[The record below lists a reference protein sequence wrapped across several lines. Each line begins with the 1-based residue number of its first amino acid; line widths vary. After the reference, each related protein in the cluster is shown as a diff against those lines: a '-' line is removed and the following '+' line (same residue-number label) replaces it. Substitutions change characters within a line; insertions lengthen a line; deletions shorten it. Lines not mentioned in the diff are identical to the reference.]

1 MKAKEIIIKEINQN
15 KGNWRK
21 EKKTNFMVPVIF
33 YYCDSNKYQ
42 EDELFIKYWDF
53 ILRNLPFVTI
63 NVKDI
68 EVFFHYKW
76 RVLEFDVLVKINH
89 PQYTKLVAIELKES
103 NLDKLLRQIM
113 ERIWY
118 VDYGVIV
125 YRDDFDTLKFY
136 VGRLIEK
143 NKFNYLREFSRIIFF
158 RVKKEHPF
166 DSRSK
171 EKIEIVK
178 GTGDSEMARFV
189 SVIAYSPPLNIIIK
203 SLKEDLEKIKKN
215 FDAFYNHITKLID
228 ELENYKGNLSL
239 FLERGDVK

>member
-21 EKKTNFMVPVIF
+21 EKKTNFMFPVIF

-53 ILRNLPFVTI
+53 ILRNLPYITI

-136 VGRLIEK
+136 VGRLIEE
-143 NKFNYLREFSRIIFF
+143 NNFSCLREFSRIMFF
-158 RVKKEHPF
+158 RIIKHYDSEDIKE
-166 DSRSK
+166 
-171 EKIEIVK
+171 EIELVK
-178 GTGDSEMARFV
+178 GTGNSEMARFV
-189 SVIAYSPPLNIIIK
+189 SVIAYNPPLNIIIK

-228 ELENYKGNLSL
+228 ELENYKDNLSL
-239 FLERGDVK
+239 FLERGGGK